1 MSASAS
7 EPVSE
12 SAGEPVSDSASE
24 SAPGTTQPAAPTLL
38 IGVRLA
44 ATGDA
49 GELFADAKAI
59 EAAGADSLW
68 VDAVDGDPYVA
79 LAALAAVTWRVRLV
93 ARGAPS
99 DVAARETCANL
110 ARGRLVVA
118 EESEERWT
126 ESAFPASRAAWDEL
140 RNAST
145 AAGATGVVLPNDP
158 RLIDLLRNP
167 DIIEARDDL
176 KLSFG

>member
-1 MSASAS
+1 MT
-7 EPVSE
+7 E
-12 SAGEPVSDSASE
+12 
-24 SAPGTTQPAAPTLL
+24 GTPNATETAAVALR
-38 IGVRLA
+38 IGVRLSP
-44 ATGDA
+44 TGDP

-68 VDAVDGDPYVA
+68 IDAADGDPYVVI
-79 LAALAAVTWRVRLV
+79 AALAAVTWRVRLV
-93 ARGAPS
+93 ARGTS
-99 DVAARETCANL
+99 GDTAARETCANL
-110 ARGRLVVA
+110 ARGRLAVA
-118 EESEERWT
+118 EESRERWT

-145 AAGATGVVLPNDP
+145 AAGVTGVILPNDP

-167 DIIEARDDL
+167 DIIEDRSDL

>member
-1 MSASAS
+1 MTEATPTVTKA
-7 EPVSE
+7 
-12 SAGEPVSDSASE
+12 
-24 SAPGTTQPAAPTLL
+24 TPAVLL
-38 IGVRLA
+38 IGVRLV

-49 GELFADAKAI
+49 GELFADAKAV
-59 EAAGADSLW
+59 EAAGADSVW
-68 VDAVDGDPYVA
+68 IDAADGDPYVA

-93 ARGAPS
+93 ARGAPTQT
-99 DVAARETCANL
+99 AARETCANL

-118 EESEERWT
+118 EESRERWT

-140 RNAST
+140 RSATT
-145 AAGATGVVLPNDP
+145 AAGVTGVILPNDP

-167 DIIEARDDL
+167 DIVEDRSDL

>member
-1 MSASAS
+1 MTA
-7 EPVSE
+7 E
-12 SAGEPVSDSASE
+12 SPPRA
-24 SAPGTTQPAAPTLL
+24 LL

-44 ATGDA
+44 PQGRDA

-68 VDAVDGDPYVA
+68 VDAADGDPYVI
-79 LAALAAVTWRVRLV
+79 LAALAAVTWRTRLV
-93 ARGAPS
+93 ARGAP
-99 DVAARETCANL
+99 DDAQARETCARL

-118 EESEERWT
+118 EESNERWT
-126 ESAFPASRAAWDEL
+126 EAPFPPSRAKWDEL
-140 RNAST
+140 RANAS
-145 AAGATGVVLPNDP
+145 ADLTGIVLPNDP

-167 DIIEARDDL
+167 DIVEDRSDL

>member
-1 MSASAS
+1 MTEATPDAT
-7 EPVSE
+7 EP
-12 SAGEPVSDSASE
+12 
-24 SAPGTTQPAAPTLL
+24 TRAALL
-38 IGVRLA
+38 IGVRLS
-44 ATGDA
+44 ATGAA
-49 GELFADAKAI
+49 GELFADARAV

-68 VDAVDGDPYVA
+68 IDAADGDPYVA
-79 LAALAAVTWRVRLV
+79 LGALAAVTWRVRLF
-93 ARGAPS
+93 ARGAPT
-99 DVAARETCANL
+99 DLAARETCANL

-140 RNAST
+140 RNASSV
-145 AAGATGVVLPNDP
+145 AGLTGVVLPNDP

>member
-1 MSASAS
+1 MSEDEPTS
-7 EPVSE
+7 EDKPIATEV
-12 SAGEPVSDSASE
+12 P
-24 SAPGTTQPAAPTLL
+24 PTPLR
-38 IGVRLA
+38 IGVRLVVR
-44 ATGDA
+44 GDA
-49 GELFADAKAI
+49 GELFADAKAA

-68 VDAVDGDPYVA
+68 IDAADADPYVA
-79 LAALAAVTWRVRLV
+79 LAALAAVTWRVRLM
-93 ARGAPS
+93 ARGAPAQS
-99 DVAARETCANL
+99 EARETCATL

-118 EESEERWT
+118 EEAEERWT
-126 ESAFPASRAAWDEL
+126 EAPFPMSRVAWDEL

-145 AAGATGVVLPNDP
+145 AAGFDGVVLPNDP

>member
-1 MSASAS
+1 MTEATPNAT
-7 EPVSE
+7 EP
-12 SAGEPVSDSASE
+12 
-24 SAPGTTQPAAPTLL
+24 TRAALL
-38 IGVRLA
+38 IGVRLS

-68 VDAVDGDPYVA
+68 VDASDGDPYVA

-99 DVAARETCANL
+99 DIAARETCANL

-140 RNAST
+140 RNANT
-145 AAGATGVVLPNDP
+145 AAGVTGVVLPNDP

-167 DIIEARDDL
+167 DIVEVRDDL

>member
-1 MSASAS
+1 MTETTPNAT
-7 EPVSE
+7 EP
-12 SAGEPVSDSASE
+12 
-24 SAPGTTQPAAPTLL
+24 TRAALL
-38 IGVRLA
+38 IGVRLSA
-44 ATGDA
+44 NGDA

-68 VDAVDGDPYVA
+68 IDAADGDPYVA

-93 ARGAPS
+93 ARGAT
-99 DVAARETCANL
+99 VKNAARMTCANL
-110 ARGRLVVA
+110 ARGRLVMA

-126 ESAFPASRAAWDEL
+126 ESAFPANRAAWDEL

-145 AAGATGVVLPNDP
+145 AAGVTGVLLPNDP

>member
-1 MSASAS
+1 MSEAV
-7 EPVSE
+7 PV
-12 SAGEPVSDSASE
+12 P
-24 SAPGTTQPAAPTLL
+24 APAPAVLL

-44 ATGDA
+44 PAGDA
-49 GELFADAKAI
+49 GELFADAKAV

-68 VDAVDGDPYVA
+68 IDAADGDPYVA

-93 ARGAPS
+93 ARGAPA
-99 DVAARETCANL
+99 DLVARETCARL

-118 EESEERWT
+118 EELSEERWT
-126 ESAFPASRAAWDEL
+126 ESPFPASRAAWDEL
-140 RNAST
+140 RTASLT
-145 AAGATGVVLPNDP
+145 AGLSGVVLPNDP

>member
-1 MSASAS
+1 MS
-7 EPVSE
+7 
-12 SAGEPVSDSASE
+12 SAG
-24 SAPGTTQPAAPTLL
+24 G
-38 IGVRLA
+38 
-44 ATGDA
+44 A
-49 GELFADAKAI
+49 GC
-59 EAAGADSLW
+59 
-68 VDAVDGDPYVA
+68 VV

-93 ARGAPS
+93 ARGAPT

-126 ESAFPASRAAWDEL
+126 ESAFPASRLAWDDL

-145 AAGATGVVLPNDP
+145 AAGAAGVVLPNDP

>member
-1 MSASAS
+1 MTDEAPSTDGTPSTDEKPSGTEAASVA
-7 EPVSE
+7 
-12 SAGEPVSDSASE
+12 
-24 SAPGTTQPAAPTLL
+24 LR
-38 IGVRLA
+38 IGVRFV

-49 GELFADAKAI
+49 GELFADAKAV

-68 VDAVDGDPYVA
+68 IDAADGDPYVA

-93 ARGAPS
+93 ARGAP
-99 DVAARETCANL
+99 ARNPARETCAKL
-110 ARGRLVVA
+110 ARGRLIVA

-126 ESAFPASRAAWDEL
+126 ESAFPISRLAWDEL
-140 RNAST
+140 RNASS
-145 AAGATGVVLPNDP
+145 AAGYTGVVLPNDP

>member
-1 MSASAS
+1 VTGETPSA
-7 EPVSE
+7 
-12 SAGEPVSDSASE
+12 AG
-24 SAPGTTQPAAPTLL
+24 AAPAPLR
-38 IGVRLA
+38 IGVRLKLA
-44 ATGDA
+44 GDA
-49 GELFADAKAI
+49 GELFADAKAV

-68 VDAVDGDPYVA
+68 IDAADGDPYVL

-93 ARGAPS
+93 ARGAPT
-99 DVAARETCANL
+99 DIAARETCAAL

-118 EESEERWT
+118 EESEERWN
-126 ESAFPASRAAWDEL
+126 ESAFPISRIAWDEL
-140 RNAST
+140 RTAST
-145 AAGATGVVLPNDP
+145 AAGVMGVILPNDP

>member
-1 MSASAS
+1 MTDETPPATEAVPAS
-7 EPVSE
+7 
-12 SAGEPVSDSASE
+12 
-24 SAPGTTQPAAPTLL
+24 LR
-38 IGVRLA
+38 IGVRLSLA
-44 ATGDA
+44 GDA
-49 GELFADAKAI
+49 GELFADAKAV

-68 VDAVDGDPYVA
+68 IDAADGDPYVA

-93 ARGAPS
+93 ARGAPAQA
-99 DVAARETCANL
+99 AARETCANL

-126 ESAFPASRAAWDEL
+126 ESPFPANRAAWDEL
-140 RNAST
+140 RNASL
-145 AAGATGVVLPNDP
+145 AAGVTGVVLPNDP

-167 DIIEARDDL
+167 DIIEDRSDL

>member
-1 MSASAS
+1 MSESAS

-12 SAGEPVSDSASE
+12 SAPS
-24 SAPGTTQPAAPTLL
+24 TTQPAPPALL
-38 IGVRLA
+38 IGVRLS

-68 VDAVDGDPYVA
+68 IDAADGDPYVA

-99 DVAARETCANL
+99 DVAARETCASL

-126 ESAFPASRAAWDEL
+126 ESAFPANRAAWDEL

-145 AAGATGVVLPNDP
+145 AAGVTGVVLPNDP
-158 RLIDLLRNP
+158 RLIDL
-167 DIIEARDDL
+167 
-176 KLSFG
+176 

>member
-1 MSASAS
+1 MTEETPNAT
-7 EPVSE
+7 
-12 SAGEPVSDSASE
+12 D
-24 SAPGTTQPAAPTLL
+24 AATVPLR
-38 IGVRLA
+38 IGVRLSPS
-44 ATGDA
+44 GDA

-68 VDAVDGDPYVA
+68 IDAADADPYVA
-79 LAALAAVTWRVRLV
+79 LAAVAAVTWRVRLV
-93 ARGAPS
+93 ARGAAPQT
-99 DVAARETCANL
+99 AARETCAHL

-118 EESEERWT
+118 EESQERWT
-126 ESAFPASRAAWDEL
+126 ESPFPASRVAWDEL
-140 RNAST
+140 RAAST
-145 AAGATGVVLPNDP
+145 AAGVTGVVLPNDP

>member
-1 MSASAS
+1 VTEAT
-7 EPVSE
+7 P
-12 SAGEPVSDSASE
+12 
-24 SAPGTTQPAAPTLL
+24 PALR

-44 ATGDA
+44 LGGDA
-49 GELFADAKAI
+49 GELFADAKAV

-68 VDAVDGDPYVA
+68 IDAADGDPYVA

-93 ARGAPS
+93 ARGAPAQT
-99 DVAARETCANL
+99 AARETCARL

-118 EESEERWT
+118 EELEERWS
-126 ESAFPASRAAWDEL
+126 ESAFPANRGAWDEL
-140 RNAST
+140 RQAST
-145 AAGATGVVLPNDP
+145 TAGATGVILPNDP

-167 DIIEARDDL
+167 DIIEDRSDL

>member
-1 MSASAS
+1 MT
-7 EPVSE
+7 EP
-12 SAGEPVSDSASE
+12 
-24 SAPGTTQPAAPTLL
+24 TPAVLR

-44 ATGDA
+44 LAGDA

-68 VDAVDGDPYVA
+68 IDGVDGDPYVV

-93 ARGAPS
+93 ARGALATT
-99 DVAARETCANL
+99 AARETCARL

-118 EESEERWT
+118 EESKERWA
-126 ESAFPASRAAWDEL
+126 EEPFPASRAAWDEL
-140 RNAST
+140 RKASL
-145 AAGATGVVLPNDP
+145 AAGVTGVILPNDA

>member
-1 MSASAS
+1 MTEETPNATEAM
-7 EPVSE
+7 
-12 SAGEPVSDSASE
+12 
-24 SAPGTTQPAAPTLL
+24 PAALR
-38 IGVRLA
+38 IGVRFSLA
-44 ATGDA
+44 GNVA
-49 GELFADAKAI
+49 EIFADAKAV

-68 VDAVDGDPYVA
+68 IDAADGEPYVA

-99 DVAARETCANL
+99 DAAARETCAKL

-118 EESEERWT
+118 EESEERWA
-126 ESAFPASRAAWDEL
+126 ESPFPASRVAWDEL
-140 RNAST
+140 RVAST
-145 AAGATGVVLPNDP
+145 AAGMTGVVLPNDP

>member
-1 MSASAS
+1 VTEETPATA
-7 EPVSE
+7 
-12 SAGEPVSDSASE
+12 
-24 SAPGTTQPAAPTLL
+24 PAAPAALR
-38 IGVRLA
+38 IGVRLNLA
-44 ATGDA
+44 GDA
-49 GELFADAKAI
+49 GELFADAKAV

-68 VDAVDGDPYVA
+68 IDAADGDPYVVI
-79 LAALAAVTWRVRLV
+79 AALAAVTWRVRLV
-93 ARGAPS
+93 ARGAAT
-99 DVAARETCANL
+99 DTAARETCAAL

-126 ESAFPASRAAWDEL
+126 ESTFPISRVAWDEL

-145 AAGATGVVLPNDP
+145 AAGVDGVVLPNDP

>member
-1 MSASAS
+1 VTDAT
-7 EPVSE
+7 PT
-12 SAGEPVSDSASE
+12 P
-24 SAPGTTQPAAPTLL
+24 APAPLR
-38 IGVRLA
+38 IGVRLQVG
-44 ATGDA
+44 GDA

-68 VDAVDGDPYVA
+68 VDAADGDPYVV

-93 ARGAPS
+93 ARGAAA
-99 DVAARETCANL
+99 DDAARETCARL
-110 ARGRLVVA
+110 TRGRLVVA

-126 ESAFPASRAAWDEL
+126 ESAFPASRAEWDEL
-140 RNAST
+140 RLASA
-145 AAGATGVVLPNDP
+145 AAGLTGVVLPNDP

-167 DIIEARDDL
+167 DIIEDRSDL

>member
-1 MSASAS
+1 VT
-7 EPVSE
+7 E
-12 SAGEPVSDSASE
+12 
-24 SAPGTTQPAAPTLL
+24 GTPATAAPAPLL
-38 IGVRLA
+38 IGVRLKLA
-44 ATGDA
+44 SEA
-49 GELFADAKAI
+49 GELLADAKAV

-68 VDAVDGDPYVA
+68 IDAADGDPYVL

-93 ARGAPS
+93 ARGAPT
-99 DVAARETCANL
+99 DIAARQTCAAL

-126 ESAFPASRAAWDEL
+126 ESAFPSSRVAWDEL
-140 RNAST
+140 RLAST
-145 AAGATGVVLPNDP
+145 AAGMTGVILSNDP
-158 RLIDLLRNP
+158 RLVDLLRNP

>member
-1 MSASAS
+1 VSESAS
-7 EPVSE
+7 EP
-12 SAGEPVSDSASE
+12 ASE
-24 SAPGTTQPAAPTLL
+24 ATPSTTQPAPPPLL
-38 IGVRLA
+38 IGVRLS

-68 VDAVDGDPYVA
+68 VDAADGDPYVV

-93 ARGAPS
+93 ARGAPT
-99 DVAARETCANL
+99 DVAARETCATL

-126 ESAFPASRAAWDEL
+126 ESAFPASRVAWDEL
-140 RNAST
+140 RGASS
-145 AAGATGVVLPNDP
+145 AAGVTGVVLPNDP

>member
-1 MSASAS
+1 MTDETPATDKAPSDGAPSAT
-7 EPVSE
+7 P
-12 SAGEPVSDSASE
+12 P
-24 SAPGTTQPAAPTLL
+24 APATLR

-44 ATGDA
+44 LKGDA
-49 GELFADAKAI
+49 GELFADAKAV

-68 VDAVDGDPYVA
+68 IDAANGDPYVA

-93 ARGAPS
+93 ARGAPARS
-99 DVAARETCANL
+99 AARETCASL
-110 ARGRLVVA
+110 ARGRLVIA

-126 ESAFPASRAAWDEL
+126 ESAFPASRVAWDEL

-145 AAGATGVVLPNDP
+145 AAGLTGVVLPNDP